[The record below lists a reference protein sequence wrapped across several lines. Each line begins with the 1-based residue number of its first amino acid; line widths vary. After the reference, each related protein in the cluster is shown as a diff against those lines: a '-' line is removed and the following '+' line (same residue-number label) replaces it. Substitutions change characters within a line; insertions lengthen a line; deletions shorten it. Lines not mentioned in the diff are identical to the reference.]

1 MLRLDVTSLVWA
13 FFRPEEKED
22 YMEVRKED
30 QRDPDEKVVEI
41 EIERLRDFKNHPF
54 KVQADSQMKE
64 LQESIKKYGILNPL
78 IVRPR
83 PEGFYEIIS
92 GHRRKYAAQQLKY
105 TKVPVIIRYM
115 LEEDAIISM
124 VDANLQRERIS
135 PSEKAFAYKM
145 KYDVLKRKAGR
156 RECSQVDYLTG
167 KKSVEVISEECGDS
181 PKQVQRY
188 LKLTKLIPELLEK
201 VDDEIMGFT
210 IAVELASLTE
220 KNQKTV
226 LDAMESTLGTPN
238 LSQAIRI
245 KKLQENGVFSKE
257 KIEELLSEIKQKD
270 IDRVVF
276 KNEQLYRYF
285 PSYYTAEQMK
295 REILT
300 LLKINMTFE

>member
-1 MLRLDVTSLVWA
+1 
-13 FFRPEEKED
+13 
-22 YMEVRKED
+22 MEVRKED
-30 QRDPDEKVVEI
+30 QRDQDEKVVEI

-64 LQESIKKYGILNPL
+64 LQESI
-78 IVRPR
+78 
-83 PEGFYEIIS
+83 
-92 GHRRKYAAQQLKY
+92 RK
-105 TKVPVIIRYM
+105 
-115 LEEDAIISM
+115 
-124 VDANLQRERIS
+124 
-135 PSEKAFAYKM
+135 
-145 KYDVLKRKAGR
+145 
-156 RECSQVDYLTG
+156 CSQVDYLTG

-201 VDDEIMGFT
+201 VDDGTMGFT

-245 KKLQENGVFSKE
+245 KKLQEDGDFSQE

>member
-1 MLRLDVTSLVWA
+1 
-13 FFRPEEKED
+13 
-22 YMEVRKED
+22 MEVRKED
-30 QRDPDEKVVEI
+30 QRDQDEKVVEI

-64 LQESIKKYGILNPL
+64 LQESI
-78 IVRPR
+78 
-83 PEGFYEIIS
+83 
-92 GHRRKYAAQQLKY
+92 RK
-105 TKVPVIIRYM
+105 
-115 LEEDAIISM
+115 
-124 VDANLQRERIS
+124 
-135 PSEKAFAYKM
+135 
-145 KYDVLKRKAGR
+145 
-156 RECSQVDYLTG
+156 CSQVDYLTG
-167 KKSVEVISEECGDS
+167 KKSVEVISEECGYS

-188 LKLTKLIPELLEK
+188 LKITKLIPELLEK
-201 VDDEIMGFT
+201 VDDGTMGFT

-226 LDAMESTLGTPN
+226 LEAMESTLGTPN

-245 KKLQENGVFSKE
+245 KKLQEDGRFSQE
-257 KIEELLSEIKQKD
+257 KIEEFLSEIKQKD
-270 IDRVVF
+270 VDRVVF

>member
-1 MLRLDVTSLVWA
+1 
-13 FFRPEEKED
+13 
-22 YMEVRKED
+22 MEVRKED

-145 KYDVLKRKAGR
+145 KYDVLKRKSGR
-156 RECSQVDYLTG
+156 RKAGQVDHNSG
-167 KKSVEVISEECGDS
+167 KKGLEIISEETGDS

-188 LKLTKLIPELLEK
+188 IKMADLIPELLEK
-201 VDDEIMGFT
+201 VDDGSMGFT
-210 IAVELASLTE
+210 PAVQIAYLKKKE
-220 KNQKTV
+220 QKDV
-226 LDAMESTLGTPN
+226 LDAMELTLCTPS
-238 LSQAIRI
+238 LSQAMRM
-245 KKLQENGVFSKE
+245 KKLSAEGKLTPQRVED
-257 KIEELLSEIKQKD
+257 ILSEIKQKET
-270 IDRVVF
+270 DRVVF
-276 KNEQLYRYF
+276 KNDQLHKYF
-285 PSYYTAEQMK
+285 PKNYSTEQMK
-295 REILT
+295 REIIE
-300 LLKINMTFE
+300 LLKLYVLNY

>member
-1 MLRLDVTSLVWA
+1 M
-13 FFRPEEKED
+13 
-22 YMEVRKED
+22 
-30 QRDPDEKVVEI
+30 
-41 EIERLRDFKNHPF
+41 
-54 KVQADSQMKE
+54 
-64 LQESIKKYGILNPL
+64 
-78 IVRPR
+78 
-83 PEGFYEIIS
+83 
-92 GHRRKYAAQQLKY
+92 
-105 TKVPVIIRYM
+105 
-115 LEEDAIISM
+115 
-124 VDANLQRERIS
+124 
-135 PSEKAFAYKM
+135 
-145 KYDVLKRKAGR
+145 
-156 RECSQVDYLTG
+156 
-167 KKSVEVISEECGDS
+167 
-181 PKQVQRY
+181 
-188 LKLTKLIPELLEK
+188 KLTKLIPELLEK
-201 VDDEIMGFT
+201 VDDETMGFT

-245 KKLQENGVFSKE
+245 KKLQEDGNFSQE

>member
-1 MLRLDVTSLVWA
+1 
-13 FFRPEEKED
+13 
-22 YMEVRKED
+22 MEVRKED
-30 QRDPDEKVVEI
+30 QRDQDEKVVEI
-41 EIERLRDFKNHPF
+41 ESERLRDFKNHPF
-54 KVQADSQMKE
+54 NVQADSQMKE
-64 LQESIKKYGILNPL
+64 LQESI
-78 IVRPR
+78 
-83 PEGFYEIIS
+83 
-92 GHRRKYAAQQLKY
+92 RK
-105 TKVPVIIRYM
+105 
-115 LEEDAIISM
+115 
-124 VDANLQRERIS
+124 
-135 PSEKAFAYKM
+135 
-145 KYDVLKRKAGR
+145 
-156 RECSQVDYLTG
+156 CSQVDYLTG

-201 VDDEIMGFT
+201 VDDGTMGFT

-226 LDAMESTLGTPN
+226 LEAMESTLGTPN

-245 KKLQENGVFSKE
+245 KKLQEDGRFSQE
-257 KIEELLSEIKQKD
+257 KIEEFLSEIKQKD
-270 IDRVVF
+270 VDRVVF

>member
-124 VDANLQRERIS
+124 VDANLQREWIS
-135 PSEKAFAYKM
+135 PSEKAFA
-145 KYDVLKRKAGR
+145 
-156 RECSQVDYLTG
+156 
-167 KKSVEVISEECGDS
+167 I
-181 PKQVQRY
+181 
-188 LKLTKLIPELLEK
+188 
-201 VDDEIMGFT
+201 
-210 IAVELASLTE
+210 ELAATASEPRCPSITE
-220 KNQKTV
+220 YIVNPPPQTSSFK
-226 LDAMESTLGTPN
+226 STG
-238 LSQAIRI
+238 
-245 KKLQENGVFSKE
+245 
-257 KIEELLSEIKQKD
+257 
-270 IDRVVF
+270 
-276 KNEQLYRYF
+276 
-285 PSYYTAEQMK
+285 
-295 REILT
+295 
-300 LLKINMTFE
+300 

>member
-1 MLRLDVTSLVWA
+1 
-13 FFRPEEKED
+13 
-22 YMEVRKED
+22 MEVRKED

-64 LQESIKKYGILNPL
+64 LQESI
-78 IVRPR
+78 
-83 PEGFYEIIS
+83 
-92 GHRRKYAAQQLKY
+92 RK
-105 TKVPVIIRYM
+105 
-115 LEEDAIISM
+115 
-124 VDANLQRERIS
+124 
-135 PSEKAFAYKM
+135 
-145 KYDVLKRKAGR
+145 
-156 RECSQVDYLTG
+156 CSQVDYLTG

-201 VDDEIMGFT
+201 VDDETMGFT

-245 KKLQENGVFSKE
+245 KKLQEDGDFSQE

>member
-115 LEEDAIISM
+115 IEEDRKYIIW
-124 VDANLQRERIS
+124 QR
-135 PSEKAFAYKM
+135 FWLM
-145 KYDVLKRKAGR
+145 
-156 RECSQVDYLTG
+156 Q
-167 KKSVEVISEECGDS
+167 
-181 PKQVQRY
+181 
-188 LKLTKLIPELLEK
+188 
-201 VDDEIMGFT
+201 
-210 IAVELASLTE
+210 
-220 KNQKTV
+220 
-226 LDAMESTLGTPN
+226 
-238 LSQAIRI
+238 
-245 KKLQENGVFSKE
+245 FS
-257 KIEELLSEIKQKD
+257 
-270 IDRVVF
+270 
-276 KNEQLYRYF
+276 
-285 PSYYTAEQMK
+285 
-295 REILT
+295 
-300 LLKINMTFE
+300 

>member
-1 MLRLDVTSLVWA
+1 M
-13 FFRPEEKED
+13 
-22 YMEVRKED
+22 
-30 QRDPDEKVVEI
+30 
-41 EIERLRDFKNHPF
+41 
-54 KVQADSQMKE
+54 
-64 LQESIKKYGILNPL
+64 
-78 IVRPR
+78 
-83 PEGFYEIIS
+83 IS
-92 GHRRKYAAQQLKY
+92 GHRRKRGCELCGKTTMPALVRNY
-105 TKVPVIIRYM
+105 TDDEAVII
-115 LEEDAIISM
+115 M
-124 VDANLQRERIS
+124 VDSNIQRENIL
-135 PSEKAFAYKM
+135 PSEKAHAYKM

-156 RECSQVDYLTG
+156 RKCSQVDYLTG

-201 VDDEIMGFT
+201 VDDETMGFT

-245 KKLQENGVFSKE
+245 KKLQEDGNFSQE

>member
-1 MLRLDVTSLVWA
+1 MKSRSGEKIKLTSIDELLGVVN
-13 FFRPEEKED
+13 EESA
-22 YMEVRKED
+22 M
-30 QRDPDEKVVEI
+30 EI
-41 EIERLRDFKNHPF
+41 EINRMHAFKDHPF
-54 KVQADSQMKE
+54 KVLDDEKMAD
-64 LQESIKKYGILNPL
+64 LVESVKTYGVLTPVLLRSDGEN
-78 IVRPR
+78 
-83 PEGFYEIIS
+83 GYEMIS
-92 GHRRKYAAQQLKY
+92 GHRRMHAA
-105 TKVPVIIRYM
+105 VIAGLATIPAIVRD
-115 LEEDAIISM
+115 LSDDDAVIAM
-124 VDANLQRERIS
+124 VDANIQREELL

-156 RECSQVDYLTG
+156 RKCSQVDYLTG

-201 VDDEIMGFT
+201 VDDETMGFT

-245 KKLQENGVFSKE
+245 KKLQEDGNFSQE

>member
-1 MLRLDVTSLVWA
+1 
-13 FFRPEEKED
+13 
-22 YMEVRKED
+22 MEVRKED

-64 LQESIKKYGILNPL
+64 LQESI
-78 IVRPR
+78 
-83 PEGFYEIIS
+83 
-92 GHRRKYAAQQLKY
+92 RK
-105 TKVPVIIRYM
+105 
-115 LEEDAIISM
+115 
-124 VDANLQRERIS
+124 
-135 PSEKAFAYKM
+135 
-145 KYDVLKRKAGR
+145 
-156 RECSQVDYLTG
+156 CSQVDYLTG

-201 VDDEIMGFT
+201 VDDGTMGFT

-220 KNQKTV
+220 KNQRTV

-245 KKLQENGVFSKE
+245 KKLQEDGRFSQE
-257 KIEELLSEIKQKD
+257 KIEEFLSEIKQKD
-270 IDRVVF
+270 VDRVVF

>member
-1 MLRLDVTSLVWA
+1 MPKKNINDIRIPSYDDLFTS
-13 FFRPEEKED
+13 EEQRQEAKLEKI
-22 YMEVRKED
+22 MEL
-30 QRDPDEKVVEI
+30 PINEI
-41 EIERLRDFKNHPF
+41 HEFKNHPF

-64 LQESIKKYGILNPL
+64 LQESI
-78 IVRPR
+78 
-83 PEGFYEIIS
+83 
-92 GHRRKYAAQQLKY
+92 RK
-105 TKVPVIIRYM
+105 
-115 LEEDAIISM
+115 
-124 VDANLQRERIS
+124 
-135 PSEKAFAYKM
+135 
-145 KYDVLKRKAGR
+145 
-156 RECSQVDYLTG
+156 CSQVDYLTG

-201 VDDEIMGFT
+201 VDDGTMGFT

-226 LDAMESTLGTPN
+226 LEAMESTLGTPN

-245 KKLQENGVFSKE
+245 KKLQEDGRFSQE
-257 KIEELLSEIKQKD
+257 KIEEFLSEIKQKD
-270 IDRVVF
+270 VDRVVF